1 MFLKKIKTHLVKFDR
16 EDGERFDGANWWDLK
31 WVVKTNLIA
40 PFWPVLMSRHQI
52 QIYFFK
58 NIFLYLFF

>member
-52 QIYFFK
+52 QIYF
-58 NIFLYLFF
+58 